1 MKIKRSSQ
9 SQKDSKKK
17 EIVILS
23 EDKMADSEPLTIPTP
38 VAEYHKKRPSWKP
51 TVQISTTTS
60 TVSDHI
66 YTKKYN
72 VFGVWRTRKVH

>member
-1 MKIKRSSQ
+1 VKIKRSSQ

-38 VAEYHKKRPSWKP
+38 VAEYHKKRPS
-51 TVQISTTTS
+51 
-60 TVSDHI
+60 
-66 YTKKYN
+66 
-72 VFGVWRTRKVH
+72 